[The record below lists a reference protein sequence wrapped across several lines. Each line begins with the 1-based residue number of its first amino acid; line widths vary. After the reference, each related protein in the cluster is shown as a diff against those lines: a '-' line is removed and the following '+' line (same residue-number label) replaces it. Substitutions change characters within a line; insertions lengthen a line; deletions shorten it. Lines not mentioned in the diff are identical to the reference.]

1 MSKITVSKNDIK
13 SLISYIHAI
22 LDFIDVDD
30 FENEENK
37 ELVKDG
43 YDNFV
48 KPIVKMVYEDEEI
61 E

>member
-48 KPIVKMVYEDEEI
+48 KPIVKMVYEDKEI

>member
-48 KPIVKMVYEDEEI
+48 KPIAKMVYEDEEI

>member
-61 E
+61 K

>member
-1 MSKITVSKNDIK
+1 MNKITVSKNDIK

-22 LDFIDVDD
+22 LDFIDVEE

-48 KPIVKMVYEDEEI
+48 KAFVKMVYEDEKI